1 MNASVTAATR
11 GLAPIVGGSVLAWT
25 SQAGLPFPLDYHFV
39 FLLCSAAATGAAY
52 AVYRF
57 NPLRTTSL
65 VAVDDEEA
73 RPLLSA
79 AAH

>member
-25 SQAGLPFPLDYHFV
+25 SQAGLPFPFDYHFV
-39 FLLCSAAATGAAY
+39 FFLCSAAAVGAAY
-52 AVYRF
+52 ASVRVS
-57 NPLRTTSL
+57 PERMMGP
-65 VAVDDEEA
+65 VAVQDDEA

-79 AAH
+79 AH